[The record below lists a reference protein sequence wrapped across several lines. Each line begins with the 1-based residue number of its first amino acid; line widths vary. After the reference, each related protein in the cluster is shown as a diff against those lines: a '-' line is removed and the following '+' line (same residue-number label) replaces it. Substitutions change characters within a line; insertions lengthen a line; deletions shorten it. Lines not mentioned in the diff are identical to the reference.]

1 MMGRL
6 QRLLART
13 AKAHSDQPLREVS
26 ADQVRVW
33 MASGDTLLVDI
44 REAEEHRRE
53 ALPGALSSPL
63 SRFPERLSTSPG
75 INRVVF
81 HCQSGRRTRHAGA
94 RLTTTTELPTY
105 SLIGGL
111 QAWGRGR

>member
-6 QRLLART
+6 QRLLTRRW
-13 AKAHSDQPLREVS
+13 KAHPDEPLREVS

-44 REAEEHRRE
+44 RETEEHRRE

-63 SRFPERLSTSPG
+63 SRFPERLATPPG
-75 INRVVF
+75 IKRVIF

-94 RLTTTTELPTY
+94 RLAAATELPAY

-111 QAWGRGR
+111 QSWGRVR